1 MKVSENKI
9 NVILNFSMKIKNK
22 TIILKKHIQQIT
34 IDKNNELFKLENKTK
49 K

>member
-1 MKVSENKI
+1 MKVSENKL

-22 TIILKKHIQQIT
+22 KIILKKHRQQVT
-34 IDKNNELFKLENKTK
+34 IDENNELFELENKTK

>member
-22 TIILKKHIQQIT
+22 KIILKKHIQQVT
-34 IDKNNELFKLENKTK
+34 IDKKNEYSN
-49 K
+49 